1 MEKEIEKK
9 EAEQSLIKKLSL
21 INQNDLLFLKNKKD
35 KIIVILFFF
44 IFLRFQ
50 KRAKTIRFL
59 EKQYKYPQHHFPR
72 KTLSYLPTEST
83 IKDPFTLAD
92 ESKRTINHTINH
104 DNNSNSPTRT
114 ISPSKQYLREITI
127 TRHSNDRESRNNS
140 NTKSNTTLLNRSY
153 KSNEIHYNPKPST
166 KTGMIHFTS
175 INHPP
180 SFYKK
185 SGTHGSNYYQ
195 NILRN
200 QKAVIKGKKQC
211 KIRYTYIYIYMYM

>member
-1 MEKEIEKK
+1 M
-9 EAEQSLIKKLSL
+9 
-21 INQNDLLFLKNKKD
+21 
-35 KIIVILFFF
+35 
-44 IFLRFQ
+44 
-50 KRAKTIRFL
+50 
-59 EKQYKYPQHHFPR
+59 PR

-83 IKDPFTLAD
+83 TKEHFTLGD

-153 KSNEIHYNPKPST
+153 KSSEIHYNPKPSA

-175 INHPP
+175 INNPP

-211 KIRYTYIYIYMYM
+211 KIYMYM